1 MYHHARRKAFTSMF
15 SASSRASEHAADFLK
30 RNVGSF
36 CFASPSS
43 SASSLRRTHSGKSL
57 SHGYRRRHQQHQREA
72 ASNARRQHQ
81 RAFTHS
87 SSSQQ
92 QQRFG
97 GGGGGG
103 GRRGA
108 AAAAAKS
115 KSISDK
121 NQNMLYYLLA
131 VTSFTVGASYA
142 SVPLYRAFCRA
153 TGFGGT
159 TQRKSIED
167 KMEERDQMDKSILEK
182 AKKRSIEITFNADV
196 AEGLPWKFTP
206 TQKKVTV
213 TPGETVLA
221 FYTAENTSSSA
232 ITGVAT
238 YNVQPGKAGQYFN
251 KIQCFCFEEQRLRA
265 KEKVDMPVFFYLDPE
280 FASDRGMEDVN
291 SLVLSYT
298 FFQSEDFDG
307 DEYDESTEDYGR
319 DGGGGS
325 GVKLHGHGPLVAT
338 NDGKKLVN
346 ISSSQ

>member
-1 MYHHARRKAFTSMF
+1 MMTTTTMRGGGVSQSGARYSY
-15 SASSRASEHAADFLK
+15 
-30 RNVGSF
+30 
-36 CFASPSS
+36 SS
-43 SASSLRRTHSGKSL
+43 SSSS
-57 SHGYRRRHQQHQREA
+57 
-72 ASNARRQHQ
+72 
-81 RAFTHS
+81 S
-87 SSSQQ
+87 SSSQKRQ
-92 QQRFG
+92 T
-97 GGGGGG
+97 
-103 GRRGA
+103 
-108 AAAAAKS
+108 
-115 KSISDK
+115 ISDK

-131 VTSFTVGASYA
+131 ITSFTVGASYA

-167 KMEERDQMDKSILEK
+167 KMQEREQMDKSVLEK

-307 DEYDESTEDYGR
+307 DEYDESR
-319 DGGGGS
+319 DDEKGGGEG
-325 GVKLHGHGPLVAT
+325 GVKLHGSGFVGP
-338 NDGKKLVN
+338 DGRKL
-346 ISSSQ
+346 

>member
-15 SASSRASEHAADFLK
+15 SASSCASEHAADFLK

-36 CFASPSS
+36 CFTSPSS
-43 SASSLRRTHSGKSL
+43 SASLRTNLGKSL

-167 KMEERDQMDKSILEK
+167 KIDKAL
-182 AKKRSIEITFNADV
+182 
-196 AEGLPWKFTP
+196 
-206 TQKKVTV
+206 
-213 TPGETVLA
+213 
-221 FYTAENTSSSA
+221 
-232 ITGVAT
+232 
-238 YNVQPGKAGQYFN
+238 
-251 KIQCFCFEEQRLRA
+251 
-265 KEKVDMPVFFYLDPE
+265 
-280 FASDRGMEDVN
+280 
-291 SLVLSYT
+291 
-298 FFQSEDFDG
+298 
-307 DEYDESTEDYGR
+307 
-319 DGGGGS
+319 
-325 GVKLHGHGPLVAT
+325 
-338 NDGKKLVN
+338 
-346 ISSSQ
+346 

>member
-1 MYHHARRKAFTSMF
+1 
-15 SASSRASEHAADFLK
+15 L
-30 RNVGSF
+30 
-36 CFASPSS
+36 
-43 SASSLRRTHSGKSL
+43 GKSL
-57 SHGYRRRHQQHQREA
+57 SHGYRRRHQQQQPSA

-92 QQRFG
+92 QQQRG
-97 GGGGGG
+97 GGGG
-103 GRRGA
+103 GA

-307 DEYDESTEDYGR
+307 DEYDESSDYVREGE
-319 DGGGGS
+319 GS
-325 GVKLHGHGPLVAT
+325 GVKLHGPLVAT

>member
-1 MYHHARRKAFTSMF
+1 MMTTTTMRGGGVSQSGARYSY
-15 SASSRASEHAADFLK
+15 
-30 RNVGSF
+30 
-36 CFASPSS
+36 SS
-43 SASSLRRTHSGKSL
+43 SSSS
-57 SHGYRRRHQQHQREA
+57 
-72 ASNARRQHQ
+72 
-81 RAFTHS
+81 S
-87 SSSQQ
+87 SSSQKRQ
-92 QQRFG
+92 T
-97 GGGGGG
+97 
-103 GRRGA
+103 
-108 AAAAAKS
+108 
-115 KSISDK
+115 ISDK

-131 VTSFTVGASYA
+131 ITSFTVGASYA

-167 KMEERDQMDKSILEK
+167 KMQEREQMDKSVLEK
-182 AKKRSIEITFNADV
+182 AKKRSIEVTFNADV

-307 DEYDESTEDYGR
+307 DEYDESR
-319 DGGGGS
+319 DDEKGGGGVGKEEG
-325 GVKLHGHGPLVAT
+325 GVKLHGSGVGP
-338 NDGKKLVN
+338 DGRKL
-346 ISSSQ
+346 

>member
-1 MYHHARRKAFTSMF
+1 MYHHARRKAFKSMF
-15 SASSRASEHAADFLK
+15 SQSFASEHAAAAFT
-30 RNVGSF
+30 RNARSF

-43 SASSLRRTHSGKSL
+43 SASSLRTNLGKSS
-57 SHGYRRRHQQHQREA
+57 SHRYRRRHQQQREA
-72 ASNARRQHQ
+72 ASARRQHQ

-92 QQRFG
+92 QQRG

-103 GRRGA
+103 AAAA

-167 KMEERDQMDKSILEK
+167 KMEEREQMDKSILEK

-298 FFQSEDFDG
+298 FFQSENFDG
-307 DEYDESTEDYGR
+307 DEYDESSDYGR
-319 DGGGGS
+319 EGGGGGS
-325 GVKLHGHGPLVAT
+325 AVKLHGPLVAT
-338 NDGKKLVN
+338 DDGKKLVN

>member
-1 MYHHARRKAFTSMF
+1 
-15 SASSRASEHAADFLK
+15 
-30 RNVGSF
+30 
-36 CFASPSS
+36 
-43 SASSLRRTHSGKSL
+43 
-57 SHGYRRRHQQHQREA
+57 
-72 ASNARRQHQ
+72 
-81 RAFTHS
+81 
-87 SSSQQ
+87 
-92 QQRFG
+92 
-97 GGGGGG
+97 
-103 GRRGA
+103 
-108 AAAAAKS
+108 
-115 KSISDK
+115 
-121 NQNMLYYLLA
+121 MLYYLLA

-182 AKKRSIEITFNADV
+182 ARKRSIEITFNADV

-307 DEYDESTEDYGR
+307 DEYDESSDYGR
-319 DGGGGS
+319 EGEGS
-325 GVKLHGHGPLVAT
+325 GVKLHGPPLVAT

>member
-1 MYHHARRKAFTSMF
+1 LGK
-15 SASSRASEHAADFLK
+15 
-30 RNVGSF
+30 
-36 CFASPSS
+36 SS
-43 SASSLRRTHSGKSL
+43 SHR
-57 SHGYRRRHQQHQREA
+57 YRRRHQQQREA
-72 ASNARRQHQ
+72 ASARRQHQ

-92 QQRFG
+92 QQRG

-103 GRRGA
+103 G
-108 AAAAAKS
+108 AAAAKS

-167 KMEERDQMDKSILEK
+167 KMEEREQMDKSILEK

-307 DEYDESTEDYGR
+307 DEYDESSDYGR
-319 DGGGGS
+319 EGEGS
-325 GVKLHGHGPLVAT
+325 GVKLHGPLVAT

>member
-1 MYHHARRKAFTSMF
+1 
-15 SASSRASEHAADFLK
+15 
-30 RNVGSF
+30 
-36 CFASPSS
+36 
-43 SASSLRRTHSGKSL
+43 
-57 SHGYRRRHQQHQREA
+57 
-72 ASNARRQHQ
+72 
-81 RAFTHS
+81 
-87 SSSQQ
+87 
-92 QQRFG
+92 
-97 GGGGGG
+97 
-103 GRRGA
+103 
-108 AAAAAKS
+108 
-115 KSISDK
+115 
-121 NQNMLYYLLA
+121 MLYYLLA

-307 DEYDESTEDYGR
+307 DEYDESSDYGR
-319 DGGGGS
+319 EGEGS
-325 GVKLHGHGPLVAT
+325 GVKLHGPLVAT

>member
-1 MYHHARRKAFTSMF
+1 MLAHHARRKARSLSAMASATFSSSSSSSSSSSTREFFTRQSRF
-15 SASSRASEHAADFLK
+15 RTRDAIDDEGKAFVLFGKRQRRRHLRCHHSSSRAAFKKGDANENNVCVRAAK
-30 RNVGSF
+30 MMMRGGSVSQS
-36 CFASPSS
+36 ARYSYSS
-43 SASSLRRTHSGKSL
+43 
-57 SHGYRRRHQQHQREA
+57 
-72 ASNARRQHQ
+72 
-81 RAFTHS
+81 S
-87 SSSQQ
+87 SSSQKRQ
-92 QQRFG
+92 T
-97 GGGGGG
+97 
-103 GRRGA
+103 
-108 AAAAAKS
+108 
-115 KSISDK
+115 ISDK

-131 VTSFTVGASYA
+131 ITSFTVGASYA

-153 TGFGGT
+153 TAFGGT

-167 KMEERDQMDKSILEK
+167 KMQEREQMDKSVLEK

-307 DEYDESTEDYGR
+307 DEYDESR
-319 DGGGGS
+319 DEKGGGEG
-325 GVKLHGHGPLVAT
+325 GVKLHGSGSGP
-338 NDGKKLVN
+338 DGRKL
-346 ISSSQ
+346 

>member
-1 MYHHARRKAFTSMF
+1 
-15 SASSRASEHAADFLK
+15 
-30 RNVGSF
+30 
-36 CFASPSS
+36 
-43 SASSLRRTHSGKSL
+43 
-57 SHGYRRRHQQHQREA
+57 
-72 ASNARRQHQ
+72 
-81 RAFTHS
+81 
-87 SSSQQ
+87 
-92 QQRFG
+92 
-97 GGGGGG
+97 
-103 GRRGA
+103 
-108 AAAAAKS
+108 
-115 KSISDK
+115 
-121 NQNMLYYLLA
+121 MLYYLLA
-131 VTSFTVGASYA
+131 ITSFTVGASYA

-159 TQRKSIED
+159 TQRKSIEE
-167 KMEERDQMDKSILEK
+167 KIQERDQMDKSVLEK
-182 AKKRSIEITFNADV
+182 AKKRSVEVTFNADV

-221 FYTAENTSSSA
+221 FYTAENKSSSP

-307 DEYDESTEDYGR
+307 DEYDEAR
-319 DGGGGS
+319 DWNERGEGEG
-325 GVKLHGHGPLVAT
+325 GVKLHGGGGGGA
-338 NDGKKLVN
+338 DGKKKEVLVTR
-346 ISSSQ
+346 

>member
-1 MYHHARRKAFTSMF
+1 MMMRGGSVSQSARYSY
-15 SASSRASEHAADFLK
+15 SS
-30 RNVGSF
+30 
-36 CFASPSS
+36 
-43 SASSLRRTHSGKSL
+43 
-57 SHGYRRRHQQHQREA
+57 
-72 ASNARRQHQ
+72 
-81 RAFTHS
+81 S
-87 SSSQQ
+87 SSSQKRQ
-92 QQRFG
+92 T
-97 GGGGGG
+97 
-103 GRRGA
+103 
-108 AAAAAKS
+108 
-115 KSISDK
+115 ISDK

-131 VTSFTVGASYA
+131 ITSFTVGASYA

-167 KMEERDQMDKSILEK
+167 KMQEREQMDKSVLEK

-307 DEYDESTEDYGR
+307 DEYDESR
-319 DGGGGS
+319 DEKGGGEG
-325 GVKLHGHGPLVAT
+325 GVKLHGSGSGP
-338 NDGKKLVN
+338 DGRKL
-346 ISSSQ
+346 

>member
-15 SASSRASEHAADFLK
+15 SASSCASEHAADFLK
-30 RNVGSF
+30 RSVRSF

-43 SASSLRRTHSGKSL
+43 SASSLRTNLGESL
-57 SHGYRRRHQQHQREA
+57 SHRYRRRHQQQQPSA

-92 QQRFG
+92 QQKRG
-97 GGGGGG
+97 GGGGAAA
-103 GRRGA
+103 A

-167 KMEERDQMDKSILEK
+167 KMEEREQMDKSILEK

-307 DEYDESTEDYGR
+307 DEYDESSDYGKE
-319 DGGGGS
+319 GEGS
-325 GVKLHGHGPLVAT
+325 GVKLHGPLVAT